1 MNNLAYSEGLALT
14 PEIVKD
20 DVPSLSTSGMMVEF
34 SASQWGNNKKDKE
47 ASRQLAYNNNADP
60 NSVTTTKKLI
70 DHPSLD
76 KLNKLVREIRREVVY
91 AWTMPWSDGNLRYL
105 PAPYH
110 QPFTDKYAEYER
122 MFWEYVDEFCEA
134 YEFLC
139 TQAEARLGYM
149 WKMSDY
155 PTVHEIRSRF
165 NLRCNILP
173 MPESG
178 DFRLDIGEEQA
189 NVLKSKYQ
197 SFYESKL
204 KQLANDM
211 TKRVH
216 DSVNNVVDT
225 LTRYTD
231 KKRSGEATKLSN
243 SLIDN
248 TLHLV
253 RTMKGFNVYN
263 DPDVESVRLAM
274 EDALRG
280 LTPDNLKASESA
292 RLDTINKFKAIKA
305 TLPSLDM

>member
-1 MNNLAYSEGLALT
+1 MNNLAYSEGCNDT
-14 PEIVKD
+14 PLIVKD

-34 SASQWGNNKKDKE
+34 SASQWGNNKKDRE
-47 ASRQLAYNNNADP
+47 ASRQLAQSNNADP

-105 PAPYH
+105 PAPYY
-110 QPFTDKYAEYER
+110 QAFTDKYAEYER
-122 MFWEYVDEFCEA
+122 LFWEYVEEFCEA

-173 MPESG
+173 MPERG
-178 DFRLDIGEEQA
+178 DFRLDVGTEQMNA
-189 NVLKSKYQ
+189 LKSKYQ

-280 LTPDNLKASESA
+280 LTPDNLKASEST